1 MATHSSVL
9 AQEIPW
15 TEKPGGLQS
24 IGLQRLGHDSATK
37 QHILREPPLPP
48 TRPSDS
54 FSTECYRPEI
64 YLTEVRQVQSPGRES
79 SVTEDRPPSK
89 VIT

>member
-15 TEKPGGLQS
+15 TYKPGGLQS

-37 QHILREPPLPP
+37 QHILREPPLPA

-54 FSTECYRPEI
+54 FSTEMLPARNLSYSGKI
-64 YLTEVRQVQSPGRES
+64 G
-79 SVTEDRPPSK
+79 SK
-89 VIT
+89 S